1 MRYNG
6 TFIWKIELCYIIFEP
21 NKTITMSQEDN
32 KTNTK
37 NQWILFAVSTLALI
51 AMLIYVP
58 TFFWVV
64 LPIQLTSFVMA
75 MRWI

>member
-1 MRYNG
+1 MVFYYLWR
-6 TFIWKIELCYIIFEP
+6 IKSRS
-21 NKTITMSQEDN
+21 MSQEEK

-37 NQWILFAVSTLALI
+37 TQWTIFAVSTVLII

-64 LPIQLTSFVMA
+64 LPFQLTAFAYA
-75 MRWI
+75 MEWV

>member
-1 MRYNG
+1 
-6 TFIWKIELCYIIFEP
+6 
-21 NKTITMSQEDN
+21 MSQEDN